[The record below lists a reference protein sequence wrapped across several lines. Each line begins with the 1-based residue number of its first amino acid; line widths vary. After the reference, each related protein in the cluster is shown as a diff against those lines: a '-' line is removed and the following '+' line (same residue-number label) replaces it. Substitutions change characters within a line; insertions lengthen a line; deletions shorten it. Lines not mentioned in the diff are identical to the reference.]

1 MPENSIAVLRLE
13 SGPSRAKLYME
24 SIMIETAIQEI
35 VDPLKVFYTEL
46 GAAQSFIDS
55 IGVEKQSNLLIDLL
69 IEHPIAQWLEYGTQ
83 PHYID
88 AIEAEFLSF
97 QFRKTSRWFDSNAK
111 DSGDWFKGESVFHPG
126 FTGYQLLAILLR
138 TYTQNYV
145 RKVVSKTQEFL
156 QRSRIQ

>member
-35 VDPLKVFYTEL
+35 IDPLKVVYTEL

-55 IGVEKQSNLLIDLL
+55 IHVEKQNNLLIDLV
-69 IEHPIAQWLEYGTQ
+69 IEHPIAQWLEYGTD
-83 PHYID
+83 PHFID
-88 AIEAEFLSF
+88 AVEAEFLVF
-97 QFRKTSRWFDSNAK
+97 QFRKTSKLFSSNAK
-111 DSGDWFKGESVFHPG
+111 DTGEWFKGESVFHPG
-126 FTGYQLLAILLR
+126 FAGYQMLAILLR
-138 TYTQNYV
+138 IYTQNYV

-156 QRSRIQ
+156 ERSRVQ